1 MDRLCIPP
9 DRLGPHAA
17 ASKHWLDSSKPKRR
31 RTLQKTEKSKK
42 TLLLCGLLIVV
53 PATSFAGADESTKKA
68 EANTVTVDSASTPGE
83 IATRS
88 DSSDQ
93 QAPRQTKR
101 GEAGL
106 MGVEVRL
113 STLGA
118 GAEVGVSL
126 SNRLNVRGGFNIFQY
141 SRGFD
146 HDGITYKGQLNLR
159 SGEAHLDWYPL
170 GHTFHLS
177 PGLLVYNGNGATATA
192 NVPGGSTFTLG
203 GTTYSSD
210 PTNPIAGTGKLDFV
224 KAAPTAM
231 FGFGN
236 LVPQHRHFT
245 YNFELGAVFQGSA
258 RTKLNLTGNA
268 CDAFGLN
275 CVHAATDPTVQAN
288 VVAEQTKIN
297 NKLSPFKYYPVVSF
311 GFGYRF

>member
-1 MDRLCIPP
+1 MRKIETC
-9 DRLGPHAA
+9 RKA
-17 ASKHWLDSSKPKRR
+17 
-31 RTLQKTEKSKK
+31 
-42 TLLLCGLLIVV
+42 LLLCGLLILVSA
-53 PATSFAGADESTKKA
+53 ATFAASGESTKKT
-68 EANTVTVDSASTPGE
+68 EANTATLDSASTPGE
-83 IATRS
+83 IATGN
-88 DSSDQ
+88 DSSDP

-106 MGVEVRL
+106 IGVGLRL

-126 SNRLNVRGGFNIFQY
+126 SSRLNVRGGFNIFQY
-141 SRGFD
+141 SRGFN

-203 GTTYSSD
+203 GATYTSD
-210 PTNPIAGTGKLDFV
+210 PTNPITGTGQLDFV

-236 LVPQHRHFT
+236 LVPESRHFSF
-245 YNFELGAVFQGSA
+245 NFEMGAVFQGSA
-258 RTKLNLTGNA
+258 RTKLNLTGGA
-268 CDAFGLN
+268 CDATGLY
-275 CVHAATDPTVQAN
+275 CVNAATDPTVQAN
-288 VVAEQTKIN
+288 VAAEQNKIN

>member
-1 MDRLCIPP
+1 MICS
-9 DRLGPHAA
+9 A
-17 ASKHWLDSSKPKRR
+17 ASDKE
-31 RTLQKTEKSKK
+31 TGKTGSAAITAESA
-42 TLLLCGLLIVV
+42 TTDNGAALAESADV
-53 PATSFAGADESTKKA
+53 PAPQQ
-68 EANTVTVDSASTPGE
+68 SA
-83 IATRS
+83 
-88 DSSDQ
+88 
-93 QAPRQTKR
+93 KR

-106 MGVEVRL
+106 IGAGIRL

-118 GAEVGVSL
+118 GAEVGVAL

-159 SGEAHLDWYPL
+159 SGEAHLDWYPV

-203 GTTYSSD
+203 GTTYMSD
-210 PTNPIAGTGKLDFV
+210 PTNPITGTGKLDFV

-236 LVPQHRHFT
+236 LVPQNRHFT
-245 YNFELGAVFQGSA
+245 YNIELGAVFQGSA

-268 CDAFGLN
+268 CDSTGLN
-275 CVHAATDPTVQAN
+275 CVNAATDPTVQSN

-297 NKLSPFKYYPVVSF
+297 NKLSPFKYYPVISF

>member
-1 MDRLCIPP
+1 MITVFPAAGFGAP
-9 DRLGPHAA
+9 DENARQTGSNAISLNSLTARAENAPGSNAA
-17 ASKHWLDSSKPKRR
+17 D
-31 RTLQKTEKSKK
+31 
-42 TLLLCGLLIVV
+42 V
-53 PATSFAGADESTKKA
+53 PAPQQRAKK
-68 EANTVTVDSASTPGE
+68 
-83 IATRS
+83 
-88 DSSDQ
+88 
-93 QAPRQTKR
+93 

-106 MGVEVRL
+106 IGVGIRL

-118 GAEVGVSL
+118 GGEVGVSL

-141 SRGFD
+141 SRGFN

-159 SGEAHLDWYPL
+159 SGEAHLDWYPI

-192 NVPGGSTFTLG
+192 NVPGGSSFTLG
-203 GTTYSSD
+203 GTTYTSD
-210 PTNPIAGTGKLDFV
+210 PTNPIMGTGKLDFV

-236 LVPQHRHFT
+236 LVPQNRHFT
-245 YNFELGAVFQGSA
+245 YNIELGAVFQGSA
-258 RTKLNLTGNA
+258 RTRLNLTGNA

-275 CVHAATDPTVQAN
+275 CVNAATDPTVQSNIAT
-288 VVAEQTKIN
+288 EQTKIN
-297 NKLSPFKYYPVVSF
+297 NKLSPFKYYPVISF

>member
-1 MDRLCIPP
+1 MLKIERP
-9 DRLGPHAA
+9 
-17 ASKHWLDSSKPKRR
+17 S
-31 RTLQKTEKSKK
+31 K
-42 TLLLCGLLIVV
+42 TLLLCSFLIVFPAASFAAPDEGAHKTASDAISPYSSSAHAETSAANDAADV
-53 PATSFAGADESTKKA
+53 PAPQHGNSEVGR
-68 EANTVTVDSASTPGE
+68 
-83 IATRS
+83 I
-88 DSSDQ
+88 
-93 QAPRQTKR
+93 
-101 GEAGL
+101 
-106 MGVEVRL
+106 GVGVRL

-118 GAEVGVSL
+118 GAEVGVAL
-126 SNRLNVRGGFNIFQY
+126 ANKLNVRGGFNIFQY
-141 SRGFD
+141 SRGFN

-203 GTTYSSD
+203 GTTYTSD
-210 PTNPIAGTGKLDFV
+210 PANPITGTGKLDFV

-231 FGFGN
+231 LGFGN
-236 LVPQHRHFT
+236 LVPQNRHFT

-268 CDAFGLN
+268 CDSTGLN
-275 CVHAATDPTVQAN
+275 CVNAATDPTVQSN
-288 VVAEQTKIN
+288 VVAEQTKVN
-297 NKLSPFKYYPVVSF
+297 NKLSPFKYYPVISF

>member
-1 MDRLCIPP
+1 VSQAL
-9 DRLGPHAA
+9 AY
-17 ASKHWLDSSKPKRR
+17 SSKTQKGE
-31 RTLQKTEKSKK
+31 RTLRKIERPSK
-42 TLLLCGLLIVV
+42 TLLLCTFLMVFPLASFAAPDDSAHQTASDATSLYSSSASAEKSAWNDTADV
-53 PATSFAGADESTKKA
+53 PA
-68 EANTVTVDSASTPGE
+68 P
-83 IATRS
+83 
-88 DSSDQ
+88 Q
-93 QAPRQTKR
+93 R
-101 GEAGL
+101 GKSEVGRI
-106 MGVEVRL
+106 GVGVRL

-118 GAEVGVSL
+118 GAEVGFAL
-126 SNRLNVRGGFNIFQY
+126 TDKLNVRGGFNIFQY

-210 PTNPIAGTGKLDFV
+210 PTNPITGTGKLDFV

-236 LVPQHRHFT
+236 LVPQSRHFT

-268 CDAFGLN
+268 CDFTGLN
-275 CVHAATDPTVQAN
+275 CVNAATDPTVQQN
-288 VVAEQTKIN
+288 VIAEQTKIN
-297 NKLSPFKYYPVVSF
+297 NKLSPFKYYPVISF

>member
-1 MDRLCIPP
+1 MRKIERP
-9 DRLGPHAA
+9 
-17 ASKHWLDSSKPKRR
+17 S
-31 RTLQKTEKSKK
+31 K
-42 TLLLCGLLIVV
+42 TLLLCTFLTVFPVACFAAPDGNANQTGSDAIGLYSSSAAAEKSAWNDAADV
-53 PATSFAGADESTKKA
+53 PAPQQHAKK
-68 EANTVTVDSASTPGE
+68 
-83 IATRS
+83 
-88 DSSDQ
+88 
-93 QAPRQTKR
+93 

-106 MGVEVRL
+106 IGAGIRL

-126 SNRLNVRGGFNIFQY
+126 SSRLNVRGGFNIFQY
-141 SRGFD
+141 SRGFN

-203 GTTYSSD
+203 GTTYTSD
-210 PTNPIAGTGKLDFV
+210 PTNPITGTGKLDFV

-236 LVPQHRHFT
+236 LVPQNRHFT
-245 YNFELGAVFQGSA
+245 YNIELGAVFQGSA

-268 CDAFGLN
+268 CDSTGLN
-275 CVHAATDPTVQAN
+275 CVNAATDPTVQSN
-288 VVAEQTKIN
+288 VAAEQTKIN
-297 NKLSPFKYYPVVSF
+297 NKLSPFKYYPVISF

>member
-1 MDRLCIPP
+1 MR
-9 DRLGPHAA
+9 
-17 ASKHWLDSSKPKRR
+17 
-31 RTLQKTEKSKK
+31 KTERLRKVL
-42 TLLLCGLLIVV
+42 LLLCSLLIVL
-53 PATSFAGADESTKKA
+53 PAVSFAASDENAPKADGNA
-68 EANTVTVDSASTPGE
+68 LALGSASAPGE
-83 IATRS
+83 IATWNES
-88 DSSDQ
+88 ADPQ
-93 QAPRQTKR
+93 GPRQAKR

-106 MGVEVRL
+106 IGVGVRL

-126 SNRLNVRGGFNIFQY
+126 SNRLNVRGGVNIFQY
-141 SRGFD
+141 NRGFNYN
-146 HDGITYKGQLNLR
+146 GITYKGQLNLR

-203 GTTYSSD
+203 GTTYTSD
-210 PTNPIAGTGKLDFV
+210 PTNPITGTGKLDFM
-224 KAAPTAM
+224 KAAPTVM

-236 LVPQHRHFT
+236 LVPQNRHFT
-245 YNFELGAVFQGSA
+245 FNSEMGVVFQGSA
-258 RTKLNLTGNA
+258 RTKLNLTGGA
-268 CDAFGLN
+268 CDASGLN
-275 CVHAATDPTVQAN
+275 CVNAATDPTVQAN
-288 VVAEQTKIN
+288 VVAEQNKVN

>member
-1 MDRLCIPP
+1 MRKIE
-9 DRLGPHAA
+9 GP
-17 ASKHWLDSSKPKRR
+17 S
-31 RTLQKTEKSKK
+31 K
-42 TLLLCGLLIVV
+42 TLLVCSLLMVFPAACFAAPDEGTHQSASDAISLYSSSAPAQEFASNDAAEV
-53 PATSFAGADESTKKA
+53 PAPQQNAKK
-68 EANTVTVDSASTPGE
+68 
-83 IATRS
+83 
-88 DSSDQ
+88 
-93 QAPRQTKR
+93 

-106 MGVEVRL
+106 MGAGIRL

-126 SNRLNVRGGFNIFQY
+126 SNRLNVRSGFNIFQY
-141 SRGFD
+141 NRGFH
-146 HDGITYKGQLNLR
+146 HDGVSYQGQLHLR

-177 PGLLVYNGNGATATA
+177 PGLLVYNGNGATAA
-192 NVPGGSTFTLG
+192 ASVPGGSTFTLG
-203 GTTYSSD
+203 GTTYTSD
-210 PTNPIAGTGKLDFV
+210 PTNPITGTGKLDFV
-224 KAAPTAM
+224 KVAPTAM

-236 LVPQHRHFT
+236 LVPQSRHFT

-268 CDAFGLN
+268 CDSAGAN
-275 CVHAATDPTVQAN
+275 CVNAATDPAVQQN

-297 NKLSPFKYYPVVSF
+297 NKLSPFKYYPVISF

>member
-1 MDRLCIPP
+1 MLNIERP
-9 DRLGPHAA
+9 
-17 ASKHWLDSSKPKRR
+17 S
-31 RTLQKTEKSKK
+31 K
-42 TLLLCGLLIVV
+42 TLLVCSFLIVFPAASFAAPDEGAHKTVSDAISLYSSSATAETSASNDAADV
-53 PATSFAGADESTKKA
+53 PAPQHGNSEVSRFGAG
-68 EANTVTVDSASTPGE
+68 
-83 IATRS
+83 
-88 DSSDQ
+88 
-93 QAPRQTKR
+93 
-101 GEAGL
+101 
-106 MGVEVRL
+106 VRL

-118 GAEVGVSL
+118 GVEVGVAL
-126 SNRLNVRGGFNIFQY
+126 ADKLNVRGGFNIFQY

-192 NVPGGSTFTLG
+192 NVPGGSAFTLG
-203 GTTYSSD
+203 GTTYTSD

-236 LVPQHRHFT
+236 LVPQNRHFT
-245 YNFELGAVFQGSA
+245 YDFELGAVFQGSA

-268 CDAFGLN
+268 CDATGLN
-275 CVHAATDPTVQAN
+275 CVNAATDPTVQAN
-288 VVAEQTKIN
+288 VVAEQNKIN
-297 NKLSPFKYYPVVSF
+297 NKLSPFKYYPVISF

>member
-1 MDRLCIPP
+1 MRKIERP
-9 DRLGPHAA
+9 
-17 ASKHWLDSSKPKRR
+17 S
-31 RTLQKTEKSKK
+31 K
-42 TLLLCGLLIVV
+42 TLLVCSFLIVFPAACLAAPDGNTHQTGSDGVSLYSSSASAEKTPWNDAADV
-53 PATSFAGADESTKKA
+53 PAPQHG
-68 EANTVTVDSASTPGE
+68 
-83 IATRS
+83 RS
-88 DSSDQ
+88 
-93 QAPRQTKR
+93 
-101 GEAGL
+101 
-106 MGVEVRL
+106 EVGRVGIGIRL

-118 GAEVGVSL
+118 GAEVGVAL
-126 SNRLNVRGGFNIFQY
+126 ADKLNIRGGFNIFQY

-203 GTTYSSD
+203 GTTYTSD
-210 PTNPIAGTGKLDFV
+210 STNPIMGTGKLDFV

-236 LVPQHRHFT
+236 LVPQNRHFT

-268 CDAFGLN
+268 CDSTGLN
-275 CVHAATDPTVQAN
+275 CVNAATDPTVQSN
-288 VVAEQTKIN
+288 VAAEQTKIN
-297 NKLSPFKYYPVVSF
+297 NKLSAFKYYPVISF

>member
-1 MDRLCIPP
+1 MRKIE
-9 DRLGPHAA
+9 
-17 ASKHWLDSSKPKRR
+17 RR
-31 RTLQKTEKSKK
+31 CK
-42 TLLLCGLLIVV
+42 TLLLCSFMMVF
-53 PATSFAGADESTKKA
+53 PAACFAA
-68 EANTVTVDSASTPGE
+68 
-83 IATRS
+83 S
-88 DSSDQ
+88 DSSVHQAGSDATSLYSSSGSVENTAGNDAEDAPAPQ
-93 QAPRQTKR
+93 QRAKK

-106 MGVEVRL
+106 IGVGVRL

-141 SRGFD
+141 SRGFG

-177 PGLLVYNGNGATATA
+177 PGLLVYNGNGASATA

-203 GTTYSSD
+203 GTTYTSD
-210 PTNPIAGTGKLDFV
+210 PTNPITGTGKLDFV

-231 FGFGN
+231 LGFGN
-236 LVPQHRHFT
+236 LVPQSRHFT
-245 YNFELGAVFQGSA
+245 YNFELGAVFEGSA
-258 RTKLNLTGNA
+258 RTKLNLTGGA
-268 CDAFGLN
+268 CDATGFN
-275 CVHAATDPTVQAN
+275 CVNAATDPTVQSN
-288 VVAEQTKIN
+288 VAAEQTKIN
-297 NKLSPFKYYPVVSF
+297 NKLSPFKYYPVISF

>member
-1 MDRLCIPP
+1 M
-9 DRLGPHAA
+9 
-17 ASKHWLDSSKPKRR
+17 
-31 RTLQKTEKSKK
+31 QKTERCKK
-42 TLLLCGLLIVV
+42 ALLLWGLLIVLPGISYAASDENPNKTDGN
-53 PATSFAGADESTKKA
+53 PASLG
-68 EANTVTVDSASTPGE
+68 SASAPRE
-83 IATRS
+83 HAAWN
-88 DSSDQ
+88 DSSDP
-93 QAPRQTKR
+93 QAPRQTRK

-106 MGVEVRL
+106 IGMGIRL

-126 SNRLNVRGGFNIFQY
+126 SSKLNVRGGVNIFQY
-141 SRGFD
+141 NRGFNL
-146 HDGITYKGQLNLR
+146 DGITYKGQLNLR
-159 SGEAHLDWYPL
+159 SGEDHLDWYPL

-203 GTTYSSD
+203 GTTYTSN
-210 PTNPIAGTGKLDFV
+210 PANPITGTGKLDFV

-236 LVPQHRHFT
+236 LVPQSRHFT
-245 YNFELGAVFQGSA
+245 YNFELGVVFQGSA
-258 RTKLNLTGNA
+258 RTKLSLAGSA
-268 CDAFGLN
+268 CDASGLN
-275 CVHAATDPTVQAN
+275 CVNAATDPTVQSN
-288 VVAEQTKIN
+288 VVAEQKKLN

>member
-1 MDRLCIPP
+1 MRKIERP
-9 DRLGPHAA
+9 
-17 ASKHWLDSSKPKRR
+17 S
-31 RTLQKTEKSKK
+31 K
-42 TLLLCGLLIVV
+42 TLLLCSFLMIF
-53 PATSFAGADESTKKA
+53 PAACFAGPD
-68 EANTVTVDSASTPGE
+68 DSAHQTASE
-83 IATRS
+83 ATTLYSSAAPAERS
-88 DSSDQ
+88 ASNDAADAPAPQ
-93 QAPRQTKR
+93 QHAKK

-106 MGVEVRL
+106 IGVGIRL

-126 SNRLNVRGGFNIFQY
+126 SNKLNVRGGFNIFQY
-141 SRGFD
+141 SRGFN

-159 SGEAHLDWYPL
+159 SGEAHLDWYPI

-203 GTTYSSD
+203 GTTYTSD
-210 PTNPIAGTGKLDFV
+210 PTNPITGTGKLDFV

-231 FGFGN
+231 LGFGN
-236 LVPQHRHFT
+236 LVLQNRHFT
-245 YNFELGAVFQGSA
+245 YNLELGAVFQGSA

-275 CVHAATDPTVQAN
+275 CVNAATDPTVQSN

-297 NKLSPFKYYPVVSF
+297 NKLSPFKYYPVISF

>member
-1 MDRLCIPP
+1 MRKIQRPSMTLFLCTLAIVFSAISS
-9 DRLGPHAA
+9 AA
-17 ASKHWLDSSKPKRR
+17 TDQDADKTGSDPK
-31 RTLQKTEKSKK
+31 TVEFATTDKSA
-42 TLLLCGLLIVV
+42 IWPESADV
-53 PATSFAGADESTKKA
+53 PAPQQHAKK
-68 EANTVTVDSASTPGE
+68 
-83 IATRS
+83 
-88 DSSDQ
+88 
-93 QAPRQTKR
+93 

-106 MGVEVRL
+106 VGAGIRL

-126 SNRLNVRGGFNIFQY
+126 SNRLNIRGGFNIFQY
-141 SRGFD
+141 SRGFN
-146 HDGITYKGQLNLR
+146 HDGIAYKGQLNLR
-159 SGEAHLDWYPL
+159 SGEAHLDWYPI

-203 GTTYSSD
+203 GTSYTSD
-210 PTNPIAGTGKLDFV
+210 PTNPIIGTGKLDFM
-224 KAAPTAM
+224 KADPTAM
-231 FGFGN
+231 LGFGN
-236 LVPQHRHFT
+236 LVPQNRHFT

-268 CDAFGLN
+268 CDSLGLN
-275 CVHAATDPTVQAN
+275 CVNAATDPTVQSN

-297 NKLSPFKYYPVVSF
+297 NKLSPFKYYPVISF

>member
-1 MDRLCIPP
+1 MRKIERP
-9 DRLGPHAA
+9 
-17 ASKHWLDSSKPKRR
+17 S
-31 RTLQKTEKSKK
+31 K
-42 TLLLCGLLIVV
+42 TLLLCTFLTVFPV
-53 PATSFAGADESTKKA
+53 ACFAAQDGNAHQTGS
-68 EANTVTVDSASTPGE
+68 EAISLHSSSASAENTAWNDAADFPAPQHG
-83 IATRS
+83 RS
-88 DSSDQ
+88 EVG
-93 QAPRQTKR
+93 RI
-101 GEAGL
+101 
-106 MGVEVRL
+106 GVGIRL

-118 GAEVGVSL
+118 GAEVGVAL
-126 SNRLNVRGGFNIFQY
+126 ADKLNVRGGFNIFQY

-192 NVPGGSTFTLG
+192 SVPGGSTFTLG
-203 GTTYSSD
+203 GTTYTSD
-210 PTNPIAGTGKLDFV
+210 PTNPITGTGKLDFV

-236 LVPQHRHFT
+236 LVPQSRHFT
-245 YNFELGAVFQGSA
+245 YNFELGAVFQGAA

-268 CDAFGLN
+268 CDSTGAN
-275 CVHAATDPTVQAN
+275 CVNAATDPTVQTN
-288 VVAEQTKIN
+288 VAAEQTKIN
-297 NKLSPFKYYPVVSF
+297 SKLSPFKYYPVISF

>member
-1 MDRLCIPP
+1 MARND
-9 DRLGPHAA
+9 AA
-17 ASKHWLDSSKPKRR
+17 D
-31 RTLQKTEKSKK
+31 
-42 TLLLCGLLIVV
+42 V
-53 PATSFAGADESTKKA
+53 PAPQHG
-68 EANTVTVDSASTPGE
+68 
-83 IATRS
+83 RS
-88 DSSDQ
+88 EVS
-93 QAPRQTKR
+93 RI
-101 GEAGL
+101 
-106 MGVEVRL
+106 GVGVRL

-118 GAEVGVSL
+118 GGEVGVAL
-126 SNRLNVRGGFNIFQY
+126 ADKLNVRGGFNIFQY
-141 SRGFD
+141 SRGFN

-159 SGEAHLDWYPL
+159 SGEAHLDWYPI

-203 GTTYSSD
+203 GTTYTSD
-210 PTNPIAGTGKLDFV
+210 PANPITGTGKLDFV

-231 FGFGN
+231 LGFGN
-236 LVPQHRHFT
+236 LVPQNRHFT

-268 CDAFGLN
+268 CDAFGLS
-275 CVHAATDPTVQAN
+275 CVNAATDPTVQSN

-297 NKLSPFKYYPVVSF
+297 NKLSPFKYYPVITF

>member
-1 MDRLCIPP
+1 MR
-9 DRLGPHAA
+9 
-17 ASKHWLDSSKPKRR
+17 
-31 RTLQKTEKSKK
+31 KSERSGKI
-42 TLLLCGLLIVV
+42 LLLCSFLIVF
-53 PATSFAGADESTKKA
+53 PAACFAAPDGNANQTGSGAISRYSSLAGAEKTACNDAADAPAPQQHAKK
-68 EANTVTVDSASTPGE
+68 
-83 IATRS
+83 
-88 DSSDQ
+88 
-93 QAPRQTKR
+93 

-106 MGVEVRL
+106 IGAGIRL

-118 GAEVGVSL
+118 GGEVGVSF

-141 SRGFD
+141 SRVFN
-146 HDGITYKGQLNLR
+146 HDGITYKGQLYLR

-203 GTTYSSD
+203 GATYTSD
-210 PTNPIAGTGKLDFV
+210 PTNPITGTGKLDFV

-236 LVPQHRHFT
+236 LVPQNRHFT

-268 CDAFGLN
+268 CDSTGLN
-275 CVHAATDPTVQAN
+275 CVNAATDPTVQSN
-288 VVAEQTKIN
+288 VAAEQTKIN
-297 NKLSPFKYYPVVSF
+297 NKLSPFKYYPVISF

>member
-1 MDRLCIPP
+1 LR
-9 DRLGPHAA
+9 
-17 ASKHWLDSSKPKRR
+17 
-31 RTLQKTEKSKK
+31 KTERLRKV
-42 TLLLCGLLIVV
+42 LLLCSLSIVL
-53 PATSFAGADESTKKA
+53 PAASFAGADVSTKKT
-68 EANTVTVDSASTPGE
+68 EANTITLDSTSTPGA
-83 IATRS
+83 IATGN
-88 DSSDQ
+88 DSSDP

-106 MGVEVRL
+106 IGVGVRL

-126 SNRLNVRGGFNIFQY
+126 SNRLNVRGGVNIFQY
-141 SRGFD
+141 NRGFN

-159 SGEAHLDWYPL
+159 SGEAHLDWYPI

-203 GTTYSSD
+203 GTTYTSD
-210 PTNPIAGTGKLDFV
+210 PTNPITGTGKLDFM
-224 KAAPTAM
+224 KAAPTVM

-236 LVPQHRHFT
+236 LVPQNRHFT

-275 CVHAATDPTVQAN
+275 CVNAATDPTVQAN
-288 VVAEQTKIN
+288 VVAEQNKVN

>member
-1 MDRLCIPP
+1 MRKIERP
-9 DRLGPHAA
+9 
-17 ASKHWLDSSKPKRR
+17 S
-31 RTLQKTEKSKK
+31 K
-42 TLLLCGLLIVV
+42 TLLLCTFLTVFPVACFAARDGNANQTGGEAISLHSSSAPGENTACNDAADV
-53 PATSFAGADESTKKA
+53 PAPQHG
-68 EANTVTVDSASTPGE
+68 
-83 IATRS
+83 RS
-88 DSSDQ
+88 EVS
-93 QAPRQTKR
+93 RF
-101 GEAGL
+101 
-106 MGVEVRL
+106 GVGVRL

-118 GAEVGVSL
+118 GAEVGVAL
-126 SNRLNVRGGFNIFQY
+126 AEKLNVRGGFNIFQY

-146 HDGITYKGQLNLR
+146 HDGIAYKGQLNLR

-177 PGLLVYNGNGATATA
+177 PGLLVYNGNGAKATA

-203 GTTYSSD
+203 STTYTSD
-210 PTNPIAGTGKLDFV
+210 PTNPIMGTGRLDFV

-236 LVPQHRHFT
+236 LVPQNRHFT

-268 CDAFGLN
+268 CDSTGLN
-275 CVHAATDPTVQAN
+275 CVNAATDPTVQQN

-297 NKLSPFKYYPVVSF
+297 NKLSPFKYYPVISF

>member
-1 MDRLCIPP
+1 LRKIERPCMTLFLCTLAVAFP
-9 DRLGPHAA
+9 AFCSA
-17 ASKHWLDSSKPKRR
+17 ASDKDANKNGNDSIALESASAADR
-31 RTLQKTEKSKK
+31 SAASY
-42 TLLLCGLLIVV
+42 GSADV
-53 PATSFAGADESTKKA
+53 PAPQQHVKK
-68 EANTVTVDSASTPGE
+68 
-83 IATRS
+83 
-88 DSSDQ
+88 
-93 QAPRQTKR
+93 

-106 MGVEVRL
+106 VGVGIRL

-126 SNRLNVRGGFNIFQY
+126 SNKLNVRGGFNIFQY
-141 SRGFD
+141 SRGFN

-159 SGEAHLDWYPL
+159 SGEAHLDWYPI

-203 GTTYSSD
+203 GVTYTSD
-210 PTNPIAGTGKLDFV
+210 PTNPITGMGKLDFV

-231 FGFGN
+231 LGFGN
-236 LVPQHRHFT
+236 LVPQNRHFT

-258 RTKLNLTGNA
+258 RTKLNLTGGA
-268 CDAFGLN
+268 CDALGLN
-275 CVHAATDPTVQAN
+275 CVNAATDPTVQAN

-297 NKLSPFKYYPVVSF
+297 NKLSPFKYYPVISF

>member
-1 MDRLCIPP
+1 MGKIERPC
-9 DRLGPHAA
+9 
-17 ASKHWLDSSKPKRR
+17 
-31 RTLQKTEKSKK
+31 K
-42 TLLLCGLLIVV
+42 TLLLCSFMMVFQPTCFAGPDDGVHQAGSD
-53 PATSFAGADESTKKA
+53 ATSLFSSSATAEDTAWNDAADAPAPQRHPKK
-68 EANTVTVDSASTPGE
+68 
-83 IATRS
+83 
-88 DSSDQ
+88 
-93 QAPRQTKR
+93 

-106 MGVEVRL
+106 IGAGLRL

-141 SRGFD
+141 SRGFG

-203 GTTYSSD
+203 GTTYTSD
-210 PTNPIAGTGKLDFV
+210 PVNPITGTGKLEFV

-231 FGFGN
+231 LGFGN
-236 LVPQHRHFT
+236 VVPQNRHFT

-268 CDAFGLN
+268 CDSTGLN
-275 CVHAATDPTVQAN
+275 CVNAATDPTVQTN
-288 VVAEQTKIN
+288 VTAEQTKIN
-297 NKLSPFKYYPVVSF
+297 NKLSPFKCYPVISF

>member
-1 MDRLCIPP
+1 MRKIE
-9 DRLGPHAA
+9 
-17 ASKHWLDSSKPKRR
+17 KPC
-31 RTLQKTEKSKK
+31 K
-42 TLLLCGLLIVV
+42 TLLLCSFMIVFPAACFAAPDGSPGDTGGDAVRAYSSSALAEKTVWNDAADV
-53 PATSFAGADESTKKA
+53 PAPQQHAKK
-68 EANTVTVDSASTPGE
+68 
-83 IATRS
+83 
-88 DSSDQ
+88 
-93 QAPRQTKR
+93 

-106 MGVEVRL
+106 IGVGIRL

-141 SRGFD
+141 NRGFN

-159 SGEAHLDWYPL
+159 SGEAHLDWYPI

-203 GTTYSSD
+203 GTTYTSD
-210 PTNPIAGTGKLDFV
+210 PTNPITGTGKLDFV

-236 LVPQHRHFT
+236 LVPQSRHFT

-268 CDAFGLN
+268 CDFSGLN
-275 CVHAATDPTVQAN
+275 CVNAATDPTVQQN

-297 NKLSPFKYYPVVSF
+297 NKLSPFKYYPVISF